1 MGNFLNKIK
10 TLQWQKNS
18 KNRRKKKKGKK
29 MKKKKWLTGIL
40 ILAILSM
47 ITTFGMEKYK
57 ESQIGKNKEDEYSNN
72 LSYQTQNLST
82 SNIQIYPK
90 EDFITQYKGYEVIAK
105 LVIPDIQLE
114 TYILEKYSKSALNV
128 CVTKFWGANPNK
140 IGNFCVAGHNFQNK
154 NMFYHLEKLN
164 KGNSLFISDREVG
177 KVEYQIYDIFLVK
190 PEEVSCLS
198 QETKGKREVTLI
210 TCTKDSV
217 KRVIVKAQEKT

>member
-1 MGNFLNKIK
+1 MAK
-10 TLQWQKNS
+10 KNS

>member
-1 MGNFLNKIK
+1 MA
-10 TLQWQKNS
+10 KNS

>member
-1 MGNFLNKIK
+1 
-10 TLQWQKNS
+10 
-18 KNRRKKKKGKK
+18 